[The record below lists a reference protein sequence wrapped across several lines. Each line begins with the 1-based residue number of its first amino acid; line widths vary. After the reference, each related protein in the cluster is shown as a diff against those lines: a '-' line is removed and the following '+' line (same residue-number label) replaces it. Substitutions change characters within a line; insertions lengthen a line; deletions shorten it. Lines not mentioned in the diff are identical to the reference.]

1 MEEKIIERAQK
12 KLYLDAAVIQQGRLA
27 ETSKALSKDE
37 MLSMIR
43 FGADAVFK
51 SKGDDEYTDADI
63 DTLIR
68 RGEER
73 SRLDDERF
81 QQTANSL
88 ANFSLTG
95 EEKSMY
101 EFDGEDFTGQKA
113 SASWSLTLP
122 KRQHNSSVREGG
134 RGGERRVR
142 EPGYR
147 ETFDF
152 QFFDTVRLEQ
162 LREKEVRHWQ
172 WMQQA
177 NPNPNPNPDPKP

>member
-68 RGEER
+68 RGEEPHI
-73 SRLDDERF
+73 SPV
-81 QQTANSL
+81 SPVHL
-88 ANFSLTG
+88 ASPL
-95 EEKSMY
+95 Y
-101 EFDGEDFTGQKA
+101 
-113 SASWSLTLP
+113 LP
-122 KRQHNSSVREGG
+122 
-134 RGGERRVR
+134 
-142 EPGYR
+142 
-147 ETFDF
+147 
-152 QFFDTVRLEQ
+152 
-162 LREKEVRHWQ
+162 
-172 WMQQA
+172 
-177 NPNPNPNPDPKP
+177 

>member
-1 MEEKIIERAQK
+1 MSR
-12 KLYLDAAVIQQGRLA
+12 LYLSYISLI
-27 ETSKALSKDE
+27 SPLYLPKALSKDE

-95 EEKSMY
+95 E
-101 EFDGEDFTGQKA
+101 G
-113 SASWSLTLP
+113 
-122 KRQHNSSVREGG
+122 
-134 RGGERRVR
+134 
-142 EPGYR
+142 
-147 ETFDF
+147 
-152 QFFDTVRLEQ
+152 
-162 LREKEVRHWQ
+162 
-172 WMQQA
+172 
-177 NPNPNPNPDPKP
+177 